1 MLLVGQQNISL
12 GSWAALS
19 KLIMLTNSPGEVG
32 GWFIPLARSIKILYP
47 ELEIIAVLLPC
58 QYASGTEARVLEET
72 KLFSIVVDRKDILEF
87 ILRPSI
93 EDNKKL
99 ILQLGGDPYWGT
111 LLKIRLKSKLF
122 IYTDGMV
129 HINRWVDRILL
140 GNKDPH
146 IKEDSK
152 VIYVGN
158 LVVDSIP
165 SGISN
170 RMEGTDIAFL
180 PGSRP
185 NILEMI
191 FPLMLESADILSN
204 FTNSIIKFIVSP
216 FISIE
221 ELKRCVPNHYEIMR
235 DRIISGSGH
244 IFYLEKGENWEWVK
258 EVQLAIN
265 IPGTNT
271 LQLALLKIPQITI
284 LPLQWAEYIP
294 IEGIIEWMS
303 KLPWIGKRIKRK
315 IVYKIIPRI
324 KFIAFPN
331 MISREK
337 ITEELIGELTPKS
350 IAQKILNL
358 IRDKNK
364 LIVMREKLSQIEFTR
379 GASQKIARLV
389 GEELYEQS

>member
-1 MLLVGQQNISL
+1 
-12 GSWAALS
+12 
-19 KLIMLTNSPGEVG
+19 
-32 GWFIPLARSIKILYP
+32 
-47 ELEIIAVLLPC
+47 
-58 QYASGTEARVLEET
+58 
-72 KLFSIVVDRKDILEF
+72 
-87 ILRPSI
+87 
-93 EDNKKL
+93 
-99 ILQLGGDPYWGT
+99 
-111 LLKIRLKSKLF
+111 
-122 IYTDGMV
+122 
-129 HINRWVDRILL
+129 
-140 GNKDPH
+140 
-146 IKEDSK
+146 
-152 VIYVGN
+152 
-158 LVVDSIP
+158 
-165 SGISN
+165 
-170 RMEGTDIAFL
+170 
-180 PGSRP
+180 
-185 NILEMI
+185 
-191 FPLMLESADILSN
+191 
-204 FTNSIIKFIVSP
+204 
-216 FISIE
+216 
-221 ELKRCVPNHYEIMR
+221 MR